1 MAQPTADR
9 VNGCEKCGEAHRS
22 PTGLPQCIAHLRN
35 QGGRRCR
42 RPPSKGATVCS
53 LHGGATP
60 QLLEKIENQR
70 FIESRQGEIAQL
82 LDACDLPEMHP
93 IEGLLE
99 IVRHS
104 GKMFRVLEGLVADL
118 KTDPTVD
125 HVILGMSDD
134 GEVVTKPVYGDDGLW
149 ALDAQGN
156 QAPHVLV
163 SLYEKWTGVYARACK
178 MALDA
183 GIDERRVQLA
193 EQTTD
198 TMYQAV
204 TRAMTAI
211 ALSPDLRDAFTKALA
226 GELRTVGVDRA
237 LEMKA

>member
-22 PTGLPQCIAHLRN
+22 PSGQPQCIAHLRN

-42 RPPSKGATVCS
+42 RPPSRGATVCS

-60 QLLEKIENQR
+60 QLLDKIENQR

-82 LDACDLPEMHP
+82 LDACDLPDQHP
-93 IEGLLE
+93 IEGLLAV
-99 IVRHS
+99 VRHS
-104 GKMFRVLEGLVADL
+104 GQMFRMLEGLVGEL
-118 KTDPTVD
+118 KTDPTRD
-125 HVILGMSDD
+125 HVILGMNDD
-134 GEVVTKPVYGDDGLW
+134 GEPVTRPIYGDDGLW
-149 ALDAQGN
+149 GLDANGN
-156 QAPHVLV
+156 MAPHVLV
-163 SLYEKWTGVYARACK
+163 VLYEKWTGIYARACK

-193 EQTTD
+193 EQTTE
-198 TMYQAV
+198 TMFNSV

-211 ALSPDLRDAFTKALA
+211 GMTPDVRDAFTRALA
-226 GELRTVGVDRA
+226 AELRTVGVDRA
-237 LEMKA
+237 LEMN